1 MLLAESTQIDRAEF
15 QGFVSE
21 WFGAVIQLVERNAGV
36 VDKMIGDAI
45 MAYWVIQNRDDP
57 GPEVCAVLH
66 AARRAMELSREFS
79 GQFCERFGAGAGS
92 FEIGI
97 GINMGDASIGN
108 IGTGANHS
116 FTVVGDCV
124 VVAFRLEGLAK
135 EKGHAIILSREVAQ
149 WASDAFELRDLGRA
163 TVKGRAEPIDIL
175 ALSL

>member
-1 MLLAESTQIDRAEF
+1 
-15 QGFVSE
+15 
-21 WFGAVIQLVERNAGV
+21 
-36 VDKMIGDAI
+36 
-45 MAYWVIQNRDDP
+45 
-57 GPEVCAVLH
+57 
-66 AARRAMELSREFS
+66 
-79 GQFCERFGAGAGS
+79 
-92 FEIGI
+92 
-97 GINMGDASIGN
+97 MGDASIGN
-108 IGTGANHS
+108 IGTGANQA